1 MFIREVMT
9 PCPTHIEGS
18 VLVSEAIYL
27 MAEKGIRH
35 LPVVD
40 RNRLAGVLTERDAKL
55 AQMIER
61 AGGKPPTAL
70 DVCCRDPYVV
80 FDDTD
85 IAEVSKIMADR
96 KLDYAL
102 VADKNAGC
110 VGILTTVDICRLVHL
125 LYQEIRQEDLSG
137 TPPNQH

>member
-1 MFIREVMT
+1 MQIREIMT
-9 PCPTHIEGS
+9 PCPRHIEGCCS
-18 VLVSEAIYL
+18 VSDALFV
-27 MAEKGIRH
+27 MAERGIRH

-40 RNRLAGVLTERDAKL
+40 HGNLVGVLTERDAKL

-61 AGGKPPTAL
+61 VSGKPPLTA

-85 IAEVSKIMADR
+85 ISEVSRIMAER

-102 VADKNAGC
+102 VADKDAGC
-110 VGILTTVDICRLVHL
+110 VGILTTVDICRLVHSL
-125 LYQEIRQEDLSG
+125 FQELRLQNAEGSSLN
-137 TPPNQH
+137 PH